1 MYGWKRNEYV
11 FLFRARITQHSHS
24 FYFYSKPF
32 YSQNR
37 DTTMSVVYHTLCS
50 TYCFNVFLFC
60 DVKYDRGIFNL
71 DGYPSLHLISCYDVV
86 WCSEL
91 HVNYSIDLQHT
102 CSYIITDVISK
113 VRELPTLVRELP
125 QIADRNWL
133 RPRESSS
140 SSQNPNCF
148 QDLLRQLCHKET

>member
-1 MYGWKRNEYV
+1 MYSCFVPASPNI
-11 FLFRARITQHSHS
+11 LIHSIPTPNHSTLRITVQ
-24 FYFYSKPF
+24 PCL
-32 YSQNR
+32 
-37 DTTMSVVYHTLCS
+37 VVYHTLCS